1 MVPLGSNPLVIMA
14 SSSGTGS
21 GYVKLMGMALAPKTL
36 TKYTQALKLFLDYCN
51 GQGFKAT
58 NERDVDR
65 YMTLYLQ
72 YLYDTGQ
79 SFHLGSC
86 AVFGLQHT
94 VPWMAHHL
102 NGSKLALKGWHRSSP
117 SVSHPPLTWELT
129 CLLSVWM
136 AVRGEFDAALM
147 MLVGFD
153 CYLRIGEL
161 MNLMVQDVAMAND
174 PRIGSAY
181 RGVMLRLGKTKTGN
195 NQTVTVDSID
205 VASLLQRHVRGRRL
219 NERVFSVS
227 QGHFYSIMYQACCA
241 FGLGDHGYTPHSLR
255 HGGATRHFLQGKP
268 IADIQF
274 RGRWSNSKSVRTY
287 IQSGRALLL
296 LTNVDSDVFS
306 VAQDCSRLIRPLF
319 HYLYKLASQ
328 KH

>member
-1 MVPLGSNPLVIMA
+1 MA
-14 SSSGTGS
+14 SSSSSGS

-36 TKYTQALKLFLDYCN
+36 LKYSQALDLFLDFCKVRNY
-51 GQGFKAT
+51 KAT

-72 YLYDTGQ
+72 HLYDSGQ
-79 SFHLGSC
+79 SFHLGAC
-86 AVFGLQHT
+86 AVFGLQHK

-129 CLLSVWM
+129 CLLSIWM

-161 MNLMVQDVAMAND
+161 MNLTVQDVAMAND
-174 PRIGSAY
+174 PRIGAAY
-181 RGVMLRLGKTKTGN
+181 RGVLLRLGKTKTGN
-195 NQTVTVDSID
+195 NQTVTVESND
-205 VASLLQRHVRGRRL
+205 VAYLLQRHVRGRKS
-219 NERVFSVS
+219 NEKVFTIGLSR
-227 QGHFYSIMYQACCA
+227 FYSLMRQACDA
-241 FGLGDHGYTPHSLR
+241 FGLGEHGYTPHSLR

-274 RGRWSNSKSVRTY
+274 RGRWSEAKSVRTY

-319 HYLYKLASQ
+319 PYLLKLASQ